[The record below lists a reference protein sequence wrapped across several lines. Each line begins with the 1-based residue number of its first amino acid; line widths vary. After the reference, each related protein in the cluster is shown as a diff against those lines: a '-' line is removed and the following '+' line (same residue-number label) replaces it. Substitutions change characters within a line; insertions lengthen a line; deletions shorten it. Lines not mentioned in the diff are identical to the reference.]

1 MQGTVQFDGTNSDP
15 FSIKNGVK
23 QGCVLAPTLFGIFF
37 SLLLKYAF
45 DDSEDGVYIHS
56 RSNGGLFN
64 LARLRSKTK
73 VLKILIRELLFA
85 DDAALATHSEE
96 AMQRLISRLA
106 AACNEFGL
114 TISLNNTEIML
125 QDVNNTPNISI
136 DEHTLNIVKKV
147 TYHSPTIANNFSLV
161 SELSTRIGTKSMGKN
176 MLTVNTKMQVYQAV
190 VLSTLLYGS
199 ESWTL
204 CPPGV
209 QAERF
214 LSTLPP

>member
-1 MQGTVQFDGTNSDP
+1 MPPKLLSLIVSFHENMQGTVQFDGTNSDS

-64 LARLRSKTK
+64 LARLKSKTK
-73 VLKILIRELLFA
+73 TFKILIRELLFA
-85 DDAALATHSEE
+85 DDAALATHTEE

-114 TISLNNTEIML
+114 TIILKKEEVISCFKMLAIHQTSL
-125 QDVNNTPNISI
+125 
-136 DEHTLNIVKKV
+136 
-147 TYHSPTIANNFSLV
+147 
-161 SELSTRIGTKSMGKN
+161 
-176 MLTVNTKMQVYQAV
+176 
-190 VLSTLLYGS
+190 
-199 ESWTL
+199 
-204 CPPGV
+204 
-209 QAERF
+209 
-214 LSTLPP
+214 